1 LLSTDDERTE
11 YELLEMYGFSIEYPD
26 TWEVEIGP
34 RSTSTA
40 GDVAFRTRGMRV
52 FLSWGPLGEKR
63 RQFENLDSLVK
74 DSFTRMKKGPDVRKL
89 EIVDT
94 KETVVNGHRS
104 IYNSARLT
112 LGIGLM
118 AMKTA
123 KREVDALHFYCEQSQ
138 RFLALYTDGIGEGSL
153 SHFPEIFLHMSSTVK
168 CH

>member
-1 LLSTDDERTE
+1 
-11 YELLEMYGFSIEYPD
+11 MYGFSIEYPD

-63 RQFENLDSLVK
+63 RQFENLDSLVQ

-94 KETVVNGHRS
+94 REMVVNGHRS

-123 KREVDALHFYCEQSQ
+123 KREVDSLHFYCEQSQ
-138 RFLALYTDGIGEGSL
+138 RFLAVYTDGIGEGSL
-153 SHFPEIFLHMSSTVK
+153 AHFPDIFLHMSSTVK